1 MVRSECAH
9 KINFITPPEKS
20 IPNGFLMLRHREQI
34 QTITETIPLTELPY
48 QYGTDTQL
56 HT

>member
-9 KINFITPPEKS
+9 KINSITPPEKS